1 MCIRMQW
8 MSVMSCVCVL
18 HITYINNIMPVA
30 VIACFCVW
38 LHIYLRVQARW
49 LDMYVFSLC

>member
-1 MCIRMQW
+1 